1 MEAQDV
7 ILQNKGMYQD
17 SSISKSSN
25 EFAFENYGIRITGEL
40 DNTLLSVT
48 NEKGPIRTHNIEGTY
63 LGKAVLGK
71 YLIVFTTGTE
81 YDYIYRIIPG
91 EECEVLYMGHLN
103 FDTEHPIETLPWY
116 ESDDIQKVY
125 WVDGKNYTRFINIV
139 GKIKPDNDYQFDFST
154 RINSLPKV
162 DIEKSYEDTGLFSQ
176 GTIQY
181 FITYYN
187 KYGAETPIVWQSAL
201 HYISYSDRGA
211 KADEVVSCGFRFEIK
226 DIDYNYD
233 YIRIYSA
240 QRSSNDGP
248 ISARLVA
255 DLKLPTKEEVDNFEE
270 EITKVYDDGSTKTYK
285 SRIFKI
291 RFTDLG
297 TQGEAID
304 PTMLYYIGG
313 QSFKAST
320 LTQKDGVLFVGDI
333 NIEETSIEN
342 KLKKFFKDKIEK
354 LLKYKETT
362 PDPITKEKI
371 KITNDTIRECPFI
384 RFSTKRIEA
393 PKIEGFYSHKQQIG
407 HSQYNVATFKR
418 GEIYRFAI
426 QFMTKVGEWTSP
438 IWIGDKKCDIAPT
451 RGYYQKSYLVANAVF
466 NWPSELSDLVEEK
479 YIAYRLLMAETSPST
494 RNTIAQGVVN
504 PTLFNYY
511 ERYYNQPSNIASW
524 NFRPR
529 NSKINSRHME
539 GIGGQCSSHA
549 ELQGLRKSVLPLI
562 DIKERDLETFSYY
575 NLILGI
581 DAGTEMVYKLIVY
594 NLPETKEDIEK
605 VVKGEKSLPAYNGN
619 INDAV
624 EIAKYKAS
632 GCYKVISS
640 GRVDRPTWNKVI
652 NTVYNNIRTDCEK
665 ANASKGGT
673 ALISGAPI
681 TADQMP
687 SKKEIKAALNQ
698 EYKLAIA
705 AIVLESLVV
714 IAAIVASVFTFG
726 AAAPASALGA
736 TTACTAIA
744 SALGTIGTLTV
755 GSLCVATS
763 VLGATAIAT
772 SSIDQKKASKIEKQ
786 LAKKGWYRLGRK
798 KDVEGSNGIGKLF
811 KKIDGF
817 NRFQG
822 TNNGSFWETG
832 GRLTFKS
839 AEESIVDSKKE
850 QYFVDNSVITFNSPD
865 LEDNQDIINNNQ
877 SLGFRVVGVIPIN
890 SVYSDYLLETE
901 TPGFNPL
908 SDVIKSDKSFSRP
921 LQSFDTEGLLS
932 GFLYQ
937 DSDYKNPITD
947 GKLYKQQSVTGYKV
961 FLWNRETSL
970 SVGGNHENILVDSD
984 GNRLDINPAKLK
996 HKIFAN
1002 LRYSSDSEY
1011 FNLSNLWEPR
1021 YGIRPIKIFNSEEL
1035 TALDIHSDE
1044 YDFDYY
1050 YGNYD
1055 NVVTF
1060 NNKYEILTID
1070 NYTETNKNS
1079 DGIDVMPPFGL
1090 GTPTYQDG
1098 KYIYKDEKGNDKFM
1112 VTDPVRIKFKSTPHA
1127 VVSFVNEDLFQPIL
1141 PKLIIEP
1148 MTSYK
1153 NFYGRDYSDTGFYND
1168 LDNKVGTQSSVFADY
1183 LKGMKHNNTIMT
1195 IDISSTNTTSNLE
1208 YDEKGKLKKIKF
1220 NPTSNKSCYDSF
1232 VKQLVDCVYLK
1243 YSSKVYYKE
1252 FKENNILNT
1261 TILQVY
1267 NKYLVED
1274 YFVNGKLVKIIFR
1287 IKVNEGTRTINTE
1300 EGPKVTK
1307 VYNYYYVKANKLY
1320 FDENNNPNWEVELS
1334 TIPINKGM
1342 IIGST
1347 SKPTVTLISG
1357 TEYSYKMDDSK
1368 SKFIINENDSYL
1380 YNGHSVFVEDS
1391 IKETK
1396 PVYPYLY
1403 IGELYKKSYNYH
1415 KMFGG
1420 YDDNALERLKWKI
1433 CSTNTKVKDN
1443 ILITWGDTYYQRYDC
1458 LKSYPFTEE
1467 DTNSIV
1473 DILSFMVESYT
1484 NLDGRCDINRGIVN
1498 IINARPT
1505 NFNLIN
1511 KAYSQCDN
1519 ILRYNIL
1526 DEKFDLSRF
1535 KNQVVWSL
1543 PKLNTAD
1550 VDTWTNITLN
1560 NILSLDGSYD
1570 DITKLENYNDT
1581 ILAFQKKA
1589 ISTIDFNNKTP
1600 ISTENGVPLEIANS
1614 GKVNGYTLLTT
1625 NSGCVNKWSI
1635 INAGSGIFF
1644 MDDLN
1649 KSLMRF
1655 NKEGMENIGIKY
1667 GMSKF
1672 FRDNTYGESWKPGC
1686 KALRLS
1692 YDGLTQDIY
1701 INSNEYSLLFNEK
1714 LGAFTS
1720 FMPYEGFA
1728 DMLTIN
1734 GESYAI
1740 KSEDTTNLFKMFAG
1754 DYNKNY
1760 KNEYYN
1766 YVIKYKVNNE
1776 PYVDKTFTNI
1786 EYVADTFIPSKSVDS
1801 EYVLDRTN
1809 PFNKLEV
1816 WNEYQYGSCVLSEK
1830 VMPSDLRQKFRIW
1843 RANIPRD
1850 KNSKYGLDRI
1860 RNPWCYLSLTGTPNN
1875 NNKMVFHQATVK
1887 YFK

>member
-1 MEAQDV
+1 MEAQEV

-48 NEKGPIRTHNIEGTY
+48 NEKGPLVSHNIKGVY
-63 LGKAVLGK
+63 LGKAIIGK

-91 EECEVLYMGHLN
+91 EECEVLYRGHLN

-125 WVDGKNYTRFINIV
+125 WVDGKNYTRFINVV
-139 GKIKPDNDYQFDFST
+139 GEIKTNNDYQFDFST
-154 RINSLPKV
+154 RINSLPKI
-162 DIEKSYEDTGLFSQ
+162 DIEKSYEETGLFAQ

-181 FITYYN
+181 FFTYYN
-187 KYGAETPIVWQSAL
+187 KYGAETPILWQSAL
-201 HYISYSDRGA
+201 HYLSYPDRGA

-255 DLKLPTKEEVDNFEE
+255 DLKLPTKEEVDNYEE
-270 EITKVYDDGSTKTYK
+270 EITKEYEDGSTKTYK
-285 SRIFKI
+285 SRVFKI

-313 QSFKAST
+313 QAFKAST

-333 NIEETSIEN
+333 NIEETEIEN
-342 KLKKFFKDKIEK
+342 NLRDFFRNKIEEVLEHRRNGTGGYQK
-354 LLKYKETT
+354 I
-362 PDPITKEKI
+362 DVTK
-371 KITNDTIRECPFI
+371 DTIRECPFI
-384 RFSTKRIEA
+384 KFSTKRIEA

-426 QFMTKVGEWTSP
+426 QFMTQVGEWTEP
-438 IWIGDKKCDIAPT
+438 IWVGDKECNIAPT
-451 RGYYQKSYLVANAVF
+451 RGYYQKSYLVANAIF
-466 NWPSELSDLVEEK
+466 DWPSELSALVDGR
-479 YIAYRLLMAETSPST
+479 YTAYRLLMAETSPLT
-494 RNTIAQGVVN
+494 RNTVAQGVVN

-511 ERYYNQPSNIASW
+511 ERYYNQPSNIAAW

-529 NSKINSRHME
+529 NSEINSKHME

-562 DIKERDLETFSYY
+562 DIKERDLNTFSYY
-575 NLILGI
+575 NLILGV

-594 NLPETKEDIEK
+594 NLPEAEEDIQK
-605 VVKGEKSLPAYNGN
+605 VVKGTRSIPIYSGK
-619 INDAV
+619 INDAA
-624 EIAKYKAS
+624 EIEKFKAS

-640 GRVDRPTWNKVI
+640 GRVDRSTWDKVI
-652 NTVYNNIRTDCEK
+652 NDVYNNIRTDCEK
-665 ANASKGGT
+665 ANTSQSGT
-673 ALISGAPI
+673 VSIEGAPI

-687 SKKEIKAALNQ
+687 SKKEIKDALNN
-698 EYKLAIA
+698 EYGLAIL

-714 IAAIVASVFTFG
+714 LAAIVASVFTYG

-736 TTACTAIA
+736 TAACSAIA
-744 SALGTIGTLTV
+744 AALGTIGSLTI
-755 GSLCVATS
+755 GSLCLATS

-772 SSIDQKKASKIEKQ
+772 SSIDQSRASKIEKQ

-798 KDVEGSNGIGKLF
+798 KDVEGSDGIGKLF
-811 KKIDGF
+811 RNIGEFDK
-817 NRFQG
+817 FQG
-822 TNNGSFWETG
+822 TDNGSFWETG

-839 AEESIVDSKKE
+839 AEERIVDSKKE
-850 QYFVDNSVITFNSPD
+850 QYYVDNSVVTFNSPD

-890 SVYSDYLLETE
+890 SVYSDYLIETE

-908 SDVIKSDKSFSRP
+908 ADVIKSDKSFSRP
-921 LQSFDTEGLLS
+921 LQSSDTEGLLS

-937 DSDYKNPITD
+937 DSEFKSPVTD

-970 SVGGNHENILVDSD
+970 SVGGNHENILVDSE
-984 GNRLDINPAKLK
+984 GKQLEINPAKLK

-1011 FNLSNLWEPR
+1011 FSLSNLWEPK
-1021 YGIRPIKIFNSEEL
+1021 YGVRPIKMFDSEEL
-1035 TALDIHSDE
+1035 TALDIHNDE

-1050 YGNYD
+1050 FGNYD

-1060 NNKYEILTID
+1060 DSKYEILTKD
-1070 NYTETNKNS
+1070 NYVETDKNA
-1079 DGIDVMPPFGL
+1079 DGVEVMPPFGFGL
-1090 GTPTYQDG
+1090 AHYRGGEY
-1098 KYIYKDEKGNDKFM
+1098 KYDDPDGNDKFM

-1127 VVSFVNEDLFQPIL
+1127 VISFVNNDLFHPIL
-1141 PKLIIEP
+1141 PKLLVEP
-1148 MTSYK
+1148 MTTYK
-1153 NFYGRDYSDTGFYND
+1153 NFYGRDYDDTGFYND
-1168 LDNKVGTQSSVFADY
+1168 LDNKVGSQSSVFSDY
-1183 LKGMKHNNTIMT
+1183 LKGMKHSNTVMT
-1195 IDISSTNTTSNLE
+1195 IDISATNKLRNLE
-1208 YDEKGKLKKIKF
+1208 YDEKGRLKKIKF
-1220 NPTSNKSCYDSF
+1220 NPTDDKNCYDSF
-1232 VKQLVDCVYLK
+1232 VSQLVKCAHLK
-1243 YSSKVYYKE
+1243 YSSKEYYDE
-1252 FKENNILNT
+1252 FVGNDILNT
-1261 TILQVY
+1261 SVLRVY

-1274 YFVNGKLVKIIFR
+1274 YTINGKLVKIIFR
-1287 IKVNEGTRTINTE
+1287 IKVNEGTRTVGTKVNT
-1300 EGPKVTK
+1300 
-1307 VYNYYYVKANKLY
+1307 VYNYYYVKANKMY
-1320 FDENNNPNWEVELS
+1320 FDADDNPNWEVELS
-1334 TIPINKGM
+1334 TIVLNKGM
-1342 IIGST
+1342 VIGST
-1347 SKPTVTLISG
+1347 DKPTITLK
-1357 TEYSYKMDDSK
+1357 ENLQYDYKMDDSK
-1368 SKFIINENDSYL
+1368 SKFILNENDSYL

-1391 IKETK
+1391 IREAR
-1396 PVYPYLY
+1396 PIYPYLY

-1420 YDDNALERLKWKI
+1420 YDDSALERLKWKI
-1433 CSTNTKVKDN
+1433 CSTNTKIRDN

-1473 DILSFMVESYT
+1473 DVLSFMVESYT

-1498 IINARPT
+1498 LINARPT

-1511 KAYSQCDN
+1511 KSYSQCDN

-1526 DEKFDLSRF
+1526 DEKFDLSKF

-1560 NILSLDGSYD
+1560 NVLALDGSYD

-1589 ISTIDFNNKTP
+1589 VSTIDFNNKTP

-1625 NSGCVNKWSI
+1625 NSGCVNKWSVV
-1635 INAGSGIFF
+1635 NAGSGIFF

-1655 NKEGMENIGIKY
+1655 NKEGMENLGLKY

-1672 FRDNTYGESWKPGC
+1672 FRDNTYGEAWKPGG

-1692 YDGLTQDIY
+1692 YDRLTQDIY
-1701 INSNEYSLLFNEK
+1701 INSDEFSLLFNEK
-1714 LGAFTS
+1714 LGSFTS

-1728 DMLTIN
+1728 DMLTVN

-1740 KSEDTTNLFKMFAG
+1740 RSEDTTALFKMFAG
-1754 DYNKNY
+1754 EYNKNY
-1760 KNEYYN
+1760 KGEYSD

-1776 PYVDKTFTNI
+1776 PYIDKTFTNI
-1786 EYVADTFIPSKSVDS
+1786 EYVADTLTPSQSVDS
-1801 EYVLDRTN
+1801 EEVLNRTN

-1816 WNEYQYGSCVLSEK
+1816 WNEYQYGSCTLSER

-1850 KNSKYGLDRI
+1850 AKSKYGLDRI